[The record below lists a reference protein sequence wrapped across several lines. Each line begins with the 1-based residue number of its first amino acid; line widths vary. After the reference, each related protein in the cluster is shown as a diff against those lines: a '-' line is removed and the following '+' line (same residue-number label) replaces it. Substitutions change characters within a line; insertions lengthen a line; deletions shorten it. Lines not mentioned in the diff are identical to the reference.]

1 MANIEPRWLI
11 EARKHIGLTEI
22 KGAKHNPEIVQFWR
36 DIKRG
41 GIKDDET
48 PWCAAFV
55 GAMLERV
62 GIRST
67 RFESAKSYLDW
78 GEKLDTPAYGCIVVF
93 TRVGGGH
100 VGFVVGRRANGD
112 LLVLGGNQG
121 MRLIFAHSQHQECL
135 AIAGLLANHA
145 IPLCYQSETQQ
156 PQLMRHEKSPGHAG
170 ASRFKSRS
178 NHYRLYQPSINK
190 LPGS

>member
-1 MANIEPRWLI
+1 MPHTEPLWLI
-11 EARKHIGLTEI
+11 EARKHIGLEEI
-22 KGAKHNPEIVQFWR
+22 KGPSHAAEILQFWK

-48 PWCAAFV
+48 AWCAAFV

-78 GEKLDTPAYGCIVVF
+78 GELLANPVPGCIVVF
-93 TRVGGGH
+93 TRQGGGH
-100 VGFVVGRRANGD
+100 VGFAIGRDKYGD

-121 MRLIFAHSQHQECL
+121 DGVNVRAFQVSRVSGYRWPKGI
-135 AIAGLLANHA
+135 A
-145 IPLCYQSETQQ
+145 IPAEPLPTMS
-156 PQLMRHEKSPGHAG
+156 G
-170 ASRFKSRS
+170 AELSRRES
-178 NHYRLYQPSINK
+178 
-190 LPGS
+190 